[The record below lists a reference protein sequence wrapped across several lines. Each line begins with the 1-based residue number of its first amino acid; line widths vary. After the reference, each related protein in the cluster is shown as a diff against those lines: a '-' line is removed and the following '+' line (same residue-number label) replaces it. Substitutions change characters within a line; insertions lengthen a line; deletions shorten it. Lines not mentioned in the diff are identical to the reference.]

1 MLNEYSN
8 KEIGNKD
15 FDTEVVTPVAVPQK
29 KDAKKKIRFNFPAQ
43 RMTIEAASL
52 EEATQKLKTELSKS
66 NKTK

>member
-15 FDTEVVTPVAVPQK
+15 FETVAPVAVPQK
-29 KDAKKKIRFNFPAQ
+29 KDAKKKIQFYFPAQ

-52 EEATQKLKTELSKS
+52 EEATQKLKSELSKS